1 MRNRVLAVDRV
12 AGGLFMLLGVVTLA
26 EAWRL
31 RPLRMHAV
39 VGDDTFPTLLGL
51 GFLLLGALLAFV
63 IKPQE
68 IRVSWPKGKVA
79 TQMVEAVAA
88 MVGYW
93 LLLPYLGYAIST
105 VLAGAGL
112 FYSIGRYRWY
122 VCLLGG
128 GVIALVLNF
137 IFVGWLRMPFPIG
150 VFGF

>member
-1 MRNRVLAVDRV
+1 
-12 AGGLFMLLGVVTLA
+12 MLLGVVSLA

-31 RPLRMHAV
+31 RPLRMHEV

-51 GFLLLGALLAFV
+51 GFLLLGGLLVFV

-68 IRVSWPKGKVA
+68 IKVSWPKGKAAV
-79 TQMVEAVAA
+79 QMLEAAVV

-93 LLLPYLGYAIST
+93 LVLPYLGYAVST
-105 VLAGAGL
+105 LLACAGL

-128 GVIALVLNF
+128 GLVAVILHY
-137 IFVGWLRMPFPIG
+137 IFVGWLHMPFPIG